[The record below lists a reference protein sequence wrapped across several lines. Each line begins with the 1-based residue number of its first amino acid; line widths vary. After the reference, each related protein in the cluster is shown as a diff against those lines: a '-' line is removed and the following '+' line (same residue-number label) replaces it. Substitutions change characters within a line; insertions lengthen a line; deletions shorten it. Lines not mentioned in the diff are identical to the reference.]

1 MPRLRSLCLLTLFA
15 LLSSTMLFAQRDLGT
30 ITGTVSDPQGAAV
43 PNATVVITEDATGL
57 TYQVQ
62 TDSAGTYVRPLLKAG
77 TYTVD
82 VEATGFQKSV
92 QKGIIVSPGGRNG
105 VNVTLQVGSASQ
117 TVEVSASAPLLE
129 TETTQQGANLNTQQ
143 VTQLPLGGQRTF
155 AFLARLS
162 PGVLPAEPGA
172 RERSAAT
179 FPPTASGPL
188 AKTTSC

>member
-92 QKGIIVSPGGRNG
+92 QKGIIVSPGGSKRRKRHFAG
-105 VNVTLQVGSASQ
+105 RQRIAD
-117 TVEVSASAPLLE
+117 
-129 TETTQQGANLNTQQ
+129 
-143 VTQLPLGGQRTF
+143 GGGFRC
-155 AFLARLS
+155 R
-162 PGVLPAEPGA
+162 
-172 RERSAAT
+172 AA
-179 FPPTASGPL
+179 AGD
-188 AKTTSC
+188 